1 MSNYPNCPRC
11 GRNDDVKQLGLKAS
25 ASFRVARLH
34 VGAVIMDLTT
44 PIGKGVSVDSAK
56 RLRNEAGKRELQDY
70 RYHCN
75 ACGIDFEYNK
85 S

>member
-1 MSNYPNCPRC
+1 MSSYPNCPRC
-11 GRNDDVKQLGLKAS
+11 GKNDDVKQLGLKTS
-25 ASFRVARLH
+25 ASFRIARLH

-44 PIGKGVSVDSAK
+44 PIGKGASVDSAR
-56 RLRNEAGKRELQDY
+56 RLRTEARMRELQDY

-75 ACGIDFEYNK
+75 ACGVDFEYNK